1 MKLLA
6 LLLGVLFGAAELWLT
21 KATVDRAMSG
31 KALVIWI
38 TAKVVSYSA
47 VLLPVFLL
55 LPRTFAIWFGVG
67 VGAGLPVCALALFA
81 WRSIRKRGD

>member
-31 KALVIWI
+31 KTPVIWI
-38 TAKVVSYSA
+38 VAKIVSYTA

-55 LPRTFAIWFGVG
+55 LPRTFAIWFGA
-67 VGAGLPVCALALFA
+67 GAGLPVCALSLFA
-81 WRSIRKRGD
+81 WRCIRERGD